1 MGGSAGSSG
10 GSGGWPLACA
20 FGPAEDLR
28 LWRLL
33 GAVSAVLGGSLGRLG
48 AVPAAALAA
57 MAGSWPPGFQVR
69 HTFREVPTAQ
79 KCCKKSYEIK
89 IFFVRDENM
98 TKKDTHAPDAN
109 HDKGLAKTIEKG

>member
-1 MGGSAGSSG
+1 MFLLAAWAALAILAADWGDLGGSAGSSG

-79 KCCKKSYEIK
+79 KCCKK
-89 IFFVRDENM
+89 
-98 TKKDTHAPDAN
+98 
-109 HDKGLAKTIEKG
+109 